1 MEKQH
6 WLTAFVHELHR
17 LRVDIPRRDA
27 HRAGLALYGD
37 GTAAPAAVAKHFA
50 AEWEGWITSFVEE
63 LQRLRPTMNAKL
75 CKTIGM
81 IRYAQEAHCDPREA
95 AQNYAKSQQGRRP
108 R

>member
-17 LRVDIPRRDA
+17 LRTDIPRRDA

-37 GTAAPAAVAKHFA
+37 GAGAPAAVAKLFA
-50 AEWEGWITSFVEE
+50 AEWEGWVTAFVDE
-63 LQRLRPTMNAKL
+63 LQRLRPTMNTKL
-75 CKTIGM
+75 CKTIGVVW
-81 IRYAQEAHCDPREA
+81 YAQAAHSDPREA
-95 AQNYAKSQQGRRP
+95 AQNYAKSQQRRRP